1 MTVYWLNNVM
11 LESGYTYEEERISQ
25 TETELCSL
33 LIEDGRIKKIIKG
46 IIQEE
51 DIVTFDAK
59 HLLMLPAFK
68 EMHIHIDKTYYSGPW
83 KACMPAESIFTR
95 FNEEEKILPKQLATA
110 QNRAKNMLELLLQ
123 NGATNIRTHCNV
135 DPIIG
140 LGNLEATLAAL
151 ETYKNRV
158 SSRIVAFPQHGLL
171 RSDSVQLVK
180 DAMRMGAHLVGG
192 VDPATVDNDIE
203 KSLHTI
209 MDIAVEFNADVDIH
223 LHDAN
228 NLGTFTMKRL
238 ASLTEEAGWQGRV
251 TISHAIGLGGV
262 TDKEADK
269 EAEEV
274 AERLA
279 NVNIDI
285 TSTVPIGKQVI
296 PIPLLDKKGVKVSLG
311 NDSITDHW
319 SPFGTGDML
328 QKANRLAE
336 RFGWSDEGSLGKALR
351 FITGGKETLNNE
363 GKRVWPNVGD
373 EASFVLTNATCAA
386 EAVARQTEKRLVVYK
401 GNIVVGSLNEV
412 ELNNLV

>member
-1 MTVYWLNNVM
+1 MTLYWLTNVKI
-11 LESGYTYEEERISQ
+11 ETGYTYEEAKISQ
-25 TETELCSL
+25 TETEICSL
-33 LIEDGRIKKIIKG
+33 LIEDGRIKRIISG
-46 IIQEE
+46 IAQEE
-51 DIVTFDAK
+51 GTLTFDANR
-59 HLLMLPAFK
+59 LLVLPAFE

-83 KACMPAESIFTR
+83 KACMPAENIFTR
-95 FNEEEKILPKQLATA
+95 FNEEKTILPKQLVTA
-110 QNRAKNMLELLLQ
+110 QDRAENMLELLLR

-135 DPIIG
+135 DPVIG
-140 LGNLEATLAAL
+140 LRNLEATLAAL
-151 ETYKNRV
+151 GTYKDRL
-158 SSRIVAFPQHGLL
+158 SGRIVAFPQHGLL
-171 RSDSVQLVK
+171 RSNSMQLVK
-180 DAMRMGAHLVGG
+180 DAMRMGAQLVGG

-251 TISHAIGLGGV
+251 TISHALGLGGV
-262 TDKEADK
+262 TDK

-279 NVNIDI
+279 ALKIDI
-285 TSTVPIGKQVI
+285 TSTIPIGKQVI
-296 PIPLLDKKGVKVSLG
+296 PIPLLDRKGVKVALG

-336 RFGWSDEGSLGKALR
+336 RFGWNDERSLGKALR

-386 EAVARQTEKRLVVYK
+386 EAVARQTEKRVVMYK
-401 GNIVVGSLNEV
+401 GNVVIGDLDQVKSD
-412 ELNNLV
+412 NLV

>member
-1 MTVYWLNNVM
+1 MTLYWLTNVK
-11 LESGYTYEEERISQ
+11 LETGYTYEEAKISQ
-25 TETELCSL
+25 TETEICSL
-33 LIEDGRIKKIIKG
+33 LIEDGRIKRIISR
-46 IIQEE
+46 IAQEE
-51 DIVTFDAK
+51 GTLTFDANR
-59 HLLMLPAFK
+59 LLVLPAFE

-83 KACMPAESIFTR
+83 KACMPAENIFTR
-95 FNEEEKILPKQLATA
+95 FNEEKRILPKQLATA
-110 QNRAKNMLELLLQ
+110 QDRAENMLELLLR

-135 DPIIG
+135 DPVIG
-140 LGNLEATLAAL
+140 LRNLEATLAAL
-151 ETYKNRV
+151 GTYKDRL
-158 SSRIVAFPQHGLL
+158 SGRIVAFPQHGLL
-171 RSDSVQLVK
+171 RSNSMQLVK
-180 DAMRMGAHLVGG
+180 DAMRMGAQLVGG

-251 TISHAIGLGGV
+251 TISHALGLGGV
-262 TDKEADK
+262 TDK

-279 NVNIDI
+279 ALKIDI

-296 PIPLLDKKGVKVSLG
+296 PIPLLDRKGVKVSLG

-336 RFGWSDEGSLGKALR
+336 RFGWSDERSLGKALR

-386 EAVARQTEKRLVVYK
+386 EAVARQTEKRVVMYK
-401 GNIVVGSLNEV
+401 GNVVIGDLNQV
-412 ELNNLV
+412 KSDNLV

>member
-1 MTVYWLNNVM
+1 MTLYWLTNVK
-11 LESGYTYEEERISQ
+11 LETGYTYEEAKISQ
-25 TETELCSL
+25 TETEICSL
-33 LIEDGRIKKIIKG
+33 LIEDGRIKRIIAG
-46 IIQEE
+46 IAQEE
-51 DIVTFDAK
+51 GTLTFDANR
-59 HLLMLPAFK
+59 LLVLPAFE

-83 KACMPAESIFTR
+83 KACMPAENIFTR
-95 FNEEEKILPKQLATA
+95 FNEEKTILPKQLATA
-110 QNRAKNMLELLLQ
+110 QDRAENMLELLLR

-135 DPIIG
+135 DPVIG
-140 LGNLEATLAAL
+140 LRNLEATLAAL
-151 ETYKNRV
+151 GTYKERL
-158 SSRIVAFPQHGLL
+158 SGRIVAFPQHGLL
-171 RSDSVQLVK
+171 RSNSMQLVK
-180 DAMRMGAHLVGG
+180 DAMRMGAQLVGG

-251 TISHAIGLGGV
+251 TISHALGLGGV
-262 TDKEADK
+262 TDK

-279 NVNIDI
+279 ALKIDI

-296 PIPLLDKKGVKVSLG
+296 PIPLLDRKGVKVSLG

-336 RFGWSDEGSLGKALR
+336 RFGWSDERSLGKALR

-386 EAVARQTEKRLVVYK
+386 EAVARQTEKRVVMYK
-401 GNIVVGSLNEV
+401 GNVVIGDLDQVKSD
-412 ELNNLV
+412 NLV

>member
-1 MTVYWLNNVM
+1 MTLYWLTNVK
-11 LESGYTYEEERISQ
+11 LETGYTYEEAKISQ
-25 TETELCSL
+25 TETEICSL
-33 LIEDGRIKKIIKG
+33 LIEDGRIKRIISG
-46 IIQEE
+46 IAQEE
-51 DIVTFDAK
+51 GTLTFDANR
-59 HLLMLPAFK
+59 LLVLPAFE
-68 EMHIHIDKTYYSGPW
+68 EMHIHIDKTYYGGPW
-83 KACMPAESIFTR
+83 KACMPAENIFTR
-95 FNEEEKILPKQLATA
+95 FNEEKTILPKQLATA
-110 QNRAKNMLELLLQ
+110 QDRAENMLELLLR

-135 DPIIG
+135 DPVIG
-140 LGNLEATLAAL
+140 LRNLEATLAAL
-151 ETYKNRV
+151 GTYKDRL
-158 SSRIVAFPQHGLL
+158 SGRIVAFPQHGLL
-171 RSDSVQLVK
+171 RSNSMQLVK
-180 DAMRMGAHLVGG
+180 DAMRMGAQLVGG

-251 TISHAIGLGGV
+251 TISHALGLGGV
-262 TDKEADK
+262 TDK

-279 NVNIDI
+279 ALKIDI

-296 PIPLLDKKGVKVSLG
+296 PIPLLDRKGVKVSLG

-336 RFGWSDEGSLGKALR
+336 RFGWNDERSLGKALR

-386 EAVARQTEKRLVVYK
+386 EAVARQTEKRVVMYK
-401 GNIVVGSLNEV
+401 GNVVIGDLDQVKSD
-412 ELNNLV
+412 NLV

>member
-1 MTVYWLNNVM
+1 MVMTLYWLTNVK
-11 LESGYTYEEERISQ
+11 LETGYTYEEAKISQ
-25 TETELCSL
+25 TETEICSL
-33 LIEDGRIKKIIKG
+33 LIEDGRIKRIIAG
-46 IIQEE
+46 IAQEE
-51 DIVTFDAK
+51 GTLTFDANR
-59 HLLMLPAFK
+59 LLVLPAFE

-83 KACMPAESIFTR
+83 KACMPAENIFTR
-95 FNEEEKILPKQLATA
+95 FNEEKTILPKQLATA
-110 QNRAKNMLELLLQ
+110 QDRAENMLELLLR

-135 DPIIG
+135 DPVIG
-140 LGNLEATLAAL
+140 LRNLEATLAAL
-151 ETYKNRV
+151 GTYKDRL
-158 SSRIVAFPQHGLL
+158 SGRIVAFPQHGLL
-171 RSDSVQLVK
+171 RSNSMQLVK
-180 DAMRMGAHLVGG
+180 DAMRMGAQLVGG

-251 TISHAIGLGGV
+251 TISHALGLGSV
-262 TDKEADK
+262 TDK

-279 NVNIDI
+279 ALKIDI

-296 PIPLLDKKGVKVSLG
+296 PIPLLDRKGVKVSLG

-336 RFGWSDEGSLGKALR
+336 RFGWSDERSLGKALR

-386 EAVARQTEKRLVVYK
+386 EAVARQTEKRVVMYK
-401 GNIVVGSLNEV
+401 GNVVIGDLNQV
-412 ELNNLV
+412 KSDNLV

>member
-1 MTVYWLNNVM
+1 MTLYWLTNVK
-11 LESGYTYEEERISQ
+11 LETGYTYEEAKISQ
-25 TETELCSL
+25 TETEICSL
-33 LIEDGRIKKIIKG
+33 LIEDGRIKRIISG
-46 IIQEE
+46 IAQEE
-51 DIVTFDAK
+51 GTLTFDANR
-59 HLLMLPAFK
+59 LLVLPAFE

-83 KACMPAESIFTR
+83 KACMPAENIFTR
-95 FNEEEKILPKQLATA
+95 FNEEKTILPKQLATA
-110 QNRAKNMLELLLQ
+110 QDRAENMLELLLR

-135 DPIIG
+135 DPVIG
-140 LGNLEATLAAL
+140 LRNLEATLAAL
-151 ETYKNRV
+151 GTYKDRL
-158 SSRIVAFPQHGLL
+158 SGRIVAFPQHGLL
-171 RSDSVQLVK
+171 RSNSMQLVK
-180 DAMRMGAHLVGG
+180 DAMRMGAQLVGG

-251 TISHAIGLGGV
+251 TISHALGLGGV
-262 TDKEADK
+262 TDK

-279 NVNIDI
+279 AFKIDI

-296 PIPLLDKKGVKVSLG
+296 PIPLLDRKGVKVSLG

-328 QKANRLAE
+328 QKVNRLTE
-336 RFGWSDEGSLGKALR
+336 RFGWSDERSLGKALR

-386 EAVARQTEKRLVVYK
+386 EAVARQTEKRVVMYK
-401 GNIVVGSLNEV
+401 GNVVIGDLNQV
-412 ELNNLV
+412 KSDNLV

>member
-1 MTVYWLNNVM
+1 MVMTLYWLTNVK
-11 LESGYTYEEERISQ
+11 LETGYTYEEAKISQ
-25 TETELCSL
+25 TETEICSL
-33 LIEDGRIKKIIKG
+33 LIEDGRIKRIISG
-46 IIQEE
+46 IAQEE
-51 DIVTFDAK
+51 GTLTFDANR
-59 HLLMLPAFK
+59 LLVLPAFE

-83 KACMPAESIFTR
+83 KACMPAENIFTR
-95 FNEEEKILPKQLATA
+95 FNEEKTILPKQLATA
-110 QNRAKNMLELLLQ
+110 QDRAENMLELLIR

-135 DPIIG
+135 DPVIG
-140 LGNLEATLAAL
+140 LRNLEATLAAL
-151 ETYKNRV
+151 GTYKDRL
-158 SSRIVAFPQHGLL
+158 SGRIVAFPQHGLL
-171 RSDSVQLVK
+171 RSNSMQLVK
-180 DAMRMGAHLVGG
+180 DAMRMGAQLVGG

-251 TISHAIGLGGV
+251 TISHALGLGGV
-262 TDKEADK
+262 TDK

-279 NVNIDI
+279 ALKIDI

-336 RFGWSDEGSLGKALR
+336 RFGWSDERSLGKALR

-386 EAVARQTEKRLVVYK
+386 EAVARQTEKRVVMYK
-401 GNIVVGSLNEV
+401 GNVVIGDLDQVKSD
-412 ELNNLV
+412 NLV

>member
-1 MTVYWLNNVM
+1 MTLYWLTNVKF
-11 LESGYTYEEERISQ
+11 ETGYTYEEAKISQ
-25 TETELCSL
+25 TETEICSL
-33 LIEDGRIKKIIKG
+33 LIEDGRIKRIIAG
-46 IIQEE
+46 IAQEE
-51 DIVTFDAK
+51 GTLTFDANR
-59 HLLMLPAFK
+59 LLVLPAFE

-83 KACMPAESIFTR
+83 KACMPAENIFTR
-95 FNEEEKILPKQLATA
+95 FNEEKTILPKQLATA
-110 QNRAKNMLELLLQ
+110 QDRAENMLELLLR

-135 DPIIG
+135 DPVIG
-140 LGNLEATLAAL
+140 LRNLEATLAAL
-151 ETYKNRV
+151 GTYKDRL
-158 SSRIVAFPQHGLL
+158 SGRIVAFPQHGLL
-171 RSDSVQLVK
+171 RSNSMQLVK
-180 DAMRMGAHLVGG
+180 DAMRMGAQLVGG

-251 TISHAIGLGGV
+251 TISHALGLGGV
-262 TDKEADK
+262 TDK

-279 NVNIDI
+279 ALKIDI

-296 PIPLLDKKGVKVSLG
+296 PIPLLDRKGVKVSLG

-336 RFGWSDEGSLGKALR
+336 RFGWSDERSLGKALR

-386 EAVARQTEKRLVVYK
+386 EAVARQTEKRVVMYK
-401 GNIVVGSLNEV
+401 GNVVIGDLDQVKSD
-412 ELNNLV
+412 NLV

>member
-1 MTVYWLNNVM
+1 MTLYWLTNVK
-11 LESGYTYEEERISQ
+11 LETGYTYEEAKISQ
-25 TETELCSL
+25 TETEICSL
-33 LIEDGRIKKIIKG
+33 LIEDGRIKRIIAG
-46 IIQEE
+46 TAQEE
-51 DIVTFDAK
+51 GTLTFDANR
-59 HLLMLPAFK
+59 LLVLPAFE

-83 KACMPAESIFTR
+83 KACMPAENIFTR
-95 FNEEEKILPKQLATA
+95 FNEEKTILPKQLATA
-110 QNRAKNMLELLLQ
+110 QDRAENMLALLLR

-140 LGNLEATLAAL
+140 LRNLEATLAAL
-151 ETYKNRV
+151 GTYKDRL
-158 SSRIVAFPQHGLL
+158 SGRIVAFPQHGLL
-171 RSDSVQLVK
+171 RSNSMQLVK
-180 DAMRMGAHLVGG
+180 DAMRMGAQLVGG

-251 TISHAIGLGGV
+251 TISHALGLGGV
-262 TDKEADK
+262 TDK

-279 NVNIDI
+279 ALKIDI

-296 PIPLLDKKGVKVSLG
+296 PIPLLDRKGVKVSLG

-336 RFGWSDEGSLGKALR
+336 RFGWSDERSLGKALR

-386 EAVARQTEKRLVVYK
+386 EAVARQTEKRVVMYK
-401 GNIVVGSLNEV
+401 GNVVIGNLDQV
-412 ELNNLV
+412 KLDNLV

>member
-1 MTVYWLNNVM
+1 MVMTVYWLTNVK
-11 LESGYTYEEERISQ
+11 LETGYTYEEAKISQ
-25 TETELCSL
+25 TETEIYSL
-33 LIEDGRIKKIIKG
+33 LIEDGIIKKIISG
-46 IIQEE
+46 IVQEE
-51 DIVTFDAK
+51 GTLIFDANR
-59 HLLMLPAFK
+59 LLVLPAFE

-83 KACMPAESIFTR
+83 KACMPAENIFTR
-95 FNEEEKILPKQLATA
+95 FNEEETILPKQLATA
-110 QNRAKNMLELLLQ
+110 QHRAENMLELLLR

-140 LGNLEATLAAL
+140 LRNLEATLAAL
-151 ETYKNRV
+151 ETYKDRL
-158 SSRIVAFPQHGLL
+158 SGRIVAFPQHGLL
-171 RSDSVQLVK
+171 RSNSVQLVK
-180 DAMRMGAHLVGG
+180 DAMRMGAQLVGG

-238 ASLTEEAGWQGRV
+238 ASITEEAGWQGRV
-251 TISHAIGLGGV
+251 TVSHALGLGGV
-262 TDKEADK
+262 TDK

-279 NVNIDI
+279 ALKIDI

-296 PIPLLDKKGVKVSLG
+296 PIPLLDRKGVKVSLG

-336 RFGWSDEGSLGKALR
+336 RFGWSDERSLGKALR

-363 GKRVWPNVGD
+363 GERVWPNVGD
-373 EASFVLTNATCAA
+373 EASFVLTNATCVA
-386 EAVARQTEKRLVVYK
+386 EAVARQTEKCVVMYK
-401 GNIVVGSLNEV
+401 GNVVMGNLDQV
-412 ELNNLV
+412 KLDNLV

>member
-1 MTVYWLNNVM
+1 MTLYWLTNVK
-11 LESGYTYEEERISQ
+11 LETGYTYEGAKISQ
-25 TETELCSL
+25 TETEICSL
-33 LIEDGRIKKIIKG
+33 LIEDGRIKRIIAG
-46 IIQEE
+46 IAQEE
-51 DIVTFDAK
+51 GTLTFDANR
-59 HLLMLPAFK
+59 LLVLPAFE

-83 KACMPAESIFTR
+83 KACMPAENIFTR
-95 FNEEEKILPKQLATA
+95 FNEEKTILPKQLATA
-110 QNRAKNMLELLLQ
+110 QDRAENMLELLLR

-135 DPIIG
+135 DPVIG
-140 LGNLEATLAAL
+140 LRNLEATLAAL
-151 ETYKNRV
+151 GTYKDRL
-158 SSRIVAFPQHGLL
+158 SGRIVAFPQHGLL
-171 RSDSVQLVK
+171 RSNSMQLVK
-180 DAMRMGAHLVGG
+180 DAMRMGAQLVGG

-251 TISHAIGLGGV
+251 TISHALGLGGV
-262 TDKEADK
+262 TDK

-279 NVNIDI
+279 ALKIDI

-296 PIPLLDKKGVKVSLG
+296 PIPLLDRKGVKVSLG

-336 RFGWSDEGSLGKALR
+336 RFGWSDERSLGKALR

-386 EAVARQTEKRLVVYK
+386 EAVARQTEKRVVMYK
-401 GNIVVGSLNEV
+401 GNVVIGDLDQVKSD
-412 ELNNLV
+412 NLV

>member
-1 MTVYWLNNVM
+1 MTLYWLTNVK
-11 LESGYTYEEERISQ
+11 LETGYTYEEAKISQ
-25 TETELCSL
+25 TETEICSL
-33 LIEDGRIKKIIKG
+33 LIEDGRIKRIISG
-46 IIQEE
+46 IVQEE
-51 DIVTFDAK
+51 GTLTFDANR
-59 HLLMLPAFK
+59 LLVLPAFE

-83 KACMPAESIFTR
+83 KACMPAENIFTR
-95 FNEEEKILPKQLATA
+95 FNEEKTILPKQLATA
-110 QNRAKNMLELLLQ
+110 QDRAENMLELLLR

-135 DPIIG
+135 DPVIG
-140 LGNLEATLAAL
+140 LRNLEATLAAL
-151 ETYKNRV
+151 GTYKDRL
-158 SSRIVAFPQHGLL
+158 SGRIVAFPQHGLL
-171 RSDSVQLVK
+171 RSNSMQLVK
-180 DAMRMGAHLVGG
+180 DAMRMGAQLVGG

-251 TISHAIGLGGV
+251 TISHALGLGGV
-262 TDKEADK
+262 TDK

-279 NVNIDI
+279 ALKIDI

-296 PIPLLDKKGVKVSLG
+296 PIPLLDRKGVKVSLG

-336 RFGWSDEGSLGKALR
+336 RFGWSDERSLGKALR

-386 EAVARQTEKRLVVYK
+386 EAVARQTEKRVVMYK
-401 GNIVVGSLNEV
+401 GNVVIGDLNQV
-412 ELNNLV
+412 KSDNLV

>member
-1 MTVYWLNNVM
+1 MVMTLYWLTNVK
-11 LESGYTYEEERISQ
+11 LETGYTYEEAKISQ
-25 TETELCSL
+25 TETEIYSL
-33 LIEDGRIKKIIKG
+33 LIEDGIIKKIISG
-46 IIQEE
+46 IVQEE
-51 DIVTFDAK
+51 GTLIFDANR
-59 HLLMLPAFK
+59 LLVLPAFE
-68 EMHIHIDKTYYSGPW
+68 EMHIHIDKTYYGGPW
-83 KACMPAESIFTR
+83 KACMPAENIFTR
-95 FNEEEKILPKQLATA
+95 FNEEETILPKQLATA
-110 QNRAKNMLELLLQ
+110 QHRAENMLELLLR

-140 LGNLEATLAAL
+140 LRNLEATLSAL
-151 ETYKNRV
+151 ETYKDRL
-158 SSRIVAFPQHGLL
+158 SGRIVAFPQHGLL
-171 RSDSVQLVK
+171 RSNSVQLVK
-180 DAMRMGAHLVGG
+180 DAMRMGAQLVGG

-251 TISHAIGLGGV
+251 TISHALGLGGV
-262 TDKEADK
+262 TDK

-279 NVNIDI
+279 ALKIDI

-296 PIPLLDKKGVKVSLG
+296 PIPLLDRKGVKVSLG

-336 RFGWSDEGSLGKALR
+336 RFGWSDERSLGKALR

-363 GKRVWPNVGD
+363 GERVWPNVGD
-373 EASFVLTNATCAA
+373 EASFVLTNATCVA
-386 EAVARQTEKRLVVYK
+386 EAVARQTEKCVVMYK
-401 GNIVVGSLNEV
+401 GNVVMGNLDQV
-412 ELNNLV
+412 KLDNLV

>member
-1 MTVYWLNNVM
+1 MVMTLYWLTNVK
-11 LESGYTYEEERISQ
+11 LETGYTYEEAKISQ
-25 TETELCSL
+25 TETEICSL
-33 LIEDGRIKKIIKG
+33 LIEDGRIKRIISG
-46 IIQEE
+46 IAQEE
-51 DIVTFDAK
+51 GTLTFDANR
-59 HLLMLPAFK
+59 LLVLPAFE

-83 KACMPAESIFTR
+83 KACMPAENIFTR
-95 FNEEEKILPKQLATA
+95 FNEEKTILPKQLATA
-110 QNRAKNMLELLLQ
+110 QDRAENMLELLLR

-135 DPIIG
+135 DPVIG
-140 LGNLEATLAAL
+140 LRNLEATLAAL
-151 ETYKNRV
+151 GTYKDRL
-158 SSRIVAFPQHGLL
+158 SGRIVAFPQHGLL
-171 RSDSVQLVK
+171 RSNSMQLVK
-180 DAMRMGAHLVGG
+180 DAMRMGAQLVGG

-251 TISHAIGLGGV
+251 TISHALGLGGV
-262 TDKEADK
+262 TDK

-279 NVNIDI
+279 ALKIDI

-296 PIPLLDKKGVKVSLG
+296 PIPLLDRKGVKVSLG

-336 RFGWSDEGSLGKALR
+336 RFGWNDERSLGKALR

-386 EAVARQTEKRLVVYK
+386 EAVARQTEKRVVMYK
-401 GNIVVGSLNEV
+401 GNVVIGDLDQVKSD
-412 ELNNLV
+412 NLV

>member
-1 MTVYWLNNVM
+1 MTLYWLTNVK
-11 LESGYTYEEERISQ
+11 LEAGYTYEEAKISQ
-25 TETELCSL
+25 TETEICSL
-33 LIEDGRIKKIIKG
+33 LIEDGRIKRIISG
-46 IIQEE
+46 IVHEE
-51 DIVTFDAK
+51 GTLTFDANR
-59 HLLMLPAFK
+59 LLVLPAFE

-83 KACMPAESIFTR
+83 KACMPAENIFTR
-95 FNEEEKILPKQLATA
+95 FNEEKTILPKQLATA
-110 QNRAKNMLELLLQ
+110 QHRAENMLELLLR
-123 NGATNIRTHCNV
+123 NGSTNIRTHCNV

-140 LGNLEATLAAL
+140 LGNLEATLSAL
-151 ETYKNRV
+151 ETYKDRL
-158 SSRIVAFPQHGLL
+158 SGRIVAFPQHGLL
-171 RSDSVQLVK
+171 RSNSVQLVK

-209 MDIAVEFNADVDIH
+209 MDIAVEFNANVDIH

-251 TISHAIGLGGV
+251 TISHALGLGGV
-262 TDKEADK
+262 TDK

-279 NVNIDI
+279 ALKIDI

-296 PIPLLDKKGVKVSLG
+296 PIPLLDRKGVKVSLG

-336 RFGWSDEGSLGKALR
+336 RFGWSDERSLGKALR

-386 EAVARQTEKRLVVYK
+386 EAVARQTEKRVVVYK
-401 GNIVVGSLNEV
+401 GNVVIGDLDQVKSD
-412 ELNNLV
+412 NLV

>member
-1 MTVYWLNNVM
+1 MTLYWLTNVK
-11 LESGYTYEEERISQ
+11 LETGYTYEEAKISQ
-25 TETELCSL
+25 TETEVCSL
-33 LIEDGRIKKIIKG
+33 LIEDGIIKKIRSG

-51 DIVTFDAK
+51 GMLIFDANR
-59 HLLMLPAFK
+59 LLVLPAFE

-83 KACMPAESIFTR
+83 KACMPAENIFTR
-95 FNEEEKILPKQLATA
+95 FSEEETILPKQLATA
-110 QNRAKNMLELLLQ
+110 QRRAENMLELLLR

-140 LGNLEATLAAL
+140 LSNLEATLAAL
-151 ETYKNRV
+151 ETYKDRL
-158 SSRIVAFPQHGLL
+158 SGRIVAFPQHGLL
-171 RSDSVQLVK
+171 RSNSVQLVK
-180 DAMRMGAHLVGG
+180 DAMRMGAQLVGG

-251 TISHAIGLGGV
+251 TISHALGLGGV
-262 TDKEADK
+262 TDK

-274 AERLA
+274 AERLSA
-279 NVNIDI
+279 LKIDI

-336 RFGWSDEGSLGKALR
+336 RFGWSDERSLGKALR

-373 EASFVLTNATCAA
+373 EASFVLTDATCAA
-386 EAVARQTEKRLVVYK
+386 EAVARQTEKRVVMYK
-401 GNIVVGSLNEV
+401 GNIVIGNLEQVKSD
-412 ELNNLV
+412 NLV

>member
-1 MTVYWLNNVM
+1 MTLYWLTNVK
-11 LESGYTYEEERISQ
+11 LETGYTYEEAKISQ
-25 TETELCSL
+25 TETEICSL
-33 LIEDGRIKKIIKG
+33 LIEDGRIKRIISG
-46 IIQEE
+46 IAQEE
-51 DIVTFDAK
+51 GTLTFDANR
-59 HLLMLPAFK
+59 LLVLPAFE

-83 KACMPAESIFTR
+83 KACMPAENIFTR
-95 FNEEEKILPKQLATA
+95 FNEEKTILPKQLATA
-110 QNRAKNMLELLLQ
+110 QDRAENMLELLLR

-135 DPIIG
+135 DPVIG
-140 LGNLEATLAAL
+140 LRNLEATLAAL
-151 ETYKNRV
+151 GTYKDRL
-158 SSRIVAFPQHGLL
+158 SGRIVAFPQHGLL
-171 RSDSVQLVK
+171 RSNSMQLVK
-180 DAMRMGAHLVGG
+180 DAMRMGAQLVGG

-251 TISHAIGLGGV
+251 TISHALGLGGV
-262 TDKEADK
+262 TDK

-279 NVNIDI
+279 ALKIDI

-296 PIPLLDKKGVKVSLG
+296 PIPLLDRKGVKVSLG

-336 RFGWSDEGSLGKALR
+336 RFGWSDERSLGKALR

-386 EAVARQTEKRLVVYK
+386 EAVARQTEKRVVMYK
-401 GNIVVGSLNEV
+401 GNVVIGDLNQV
-412 ELNNLV
+412 KSDNLV

>member
-1 MTVYWLNNVM
+1 MTLYWLTNVK
-11 LESGYTYEEERISQ
+11 LETGYTYEEAEISQ
-25 TETELCSL
+25 TETEICSL
-33 LIEDGRIKKIIKG
+33 LIEDGRIKRIISG
-46 IIQEE
+46 IAQEE
-51 DIVTFDAK
+51 GTLTFDANR
-59 HLLMLPAFK
+59 LLVLPAFE

-83 KACMPAESIFTR
+83 KACMPAENIFTR
-95 FNEEEKILPKQLATA
+95 FNEEKTILPKQLATA
-110 QNRAKNMLELLLQ
+110 QDRAENMLELLLR

-135 DPIIG
+135 DPVIG
-140 LGNLEATLAAL
+140 LRNLEATLAAL
-151 ETYKNRV
+151 ETYKDRL
-158 SSRIVAFPQHGLL
+158 SGRIVAFPQHGLL
-171 RSDSVQLVK
+171 RSNSMQLVK
-180 DAMRMGAHLVGG
+180 DAMRMGAQLVGG

-251 TISHAIGLGGV
+251 TISHALGLGGV
-262 TDKEADK
+262 TDK

-279 NVNIDI
+279 ALKIDI

-336 RFGWSDEGSLGKALR
+336 RFGWSDEKSLGKALR
-351 FITGGKETLNNE
+351 FITGGKATLNDE
-363 GKRVWPNVGD
+363 GKRLWPNVGD

-386 EAVARQTEKRLVVYK
+386 EAVARQTEKSVVMYK
-401 GNIVVGSLNEV
+401 GNVVIGDLDQVKSD
-412 ELNNLV
+412 NLV

>member
-1 MTVYWLNNVM
+1 MTLYWLTNVK
-11 LESGYTYEEERISQ
+11 LETGYTYEEAKISQ
-25 TETELCSL
+25 TETEICSL
-33 LIEDGRIKKIIKG
+33 LIEDGRIKRIISG
-46 IIQEE
+46 IAQEE
-51 DIVTFDAK
+51 GTLTFDANS
-59 HLLMLPAFK
+59 LLVLPAFE

-83 KACMPAESIFTR
+83 KACMPAENIFTR
-95 FNEEEKILPKQLATA
+95 FNEEKTILPKQLATA
-110 QNRAKNMLELLLQ
+110 QHRAENMLGLLLR

-135 DPIIG
+135 DPVIG
-140 LGNLEATLAAL
+140 LRNLEATLAAL
-151 ETYKNRV
+151 ETYKDRL
-158 SSRIVAFPQHGLL
+158 SGRIVAFPQHGLL
-171 RSDSVQLVK
+171 RSNSMQLVK
-180 DAMRMGAHLVGG
+180 DAMRMGAQLVGG

-251 TISHAIGLGGV
+251 TISHALGLGGV
-262 TDKEADK
+262 TDK

-279 NVNIDI
+279 ALKIDI

-336 RFGWSDEGSLGKALR
+336 RFGWSDERSLGKALR

-386 EAVARQTEKRLVVYK
+386 EAVARQTEKSVVMYK
-401 GNIVVGSLNEV
+401 GNVVAGNLDQV
-412 ELNNLV
+412 KLDNLV

>member
-1 MTVYWLNNVM
+1 
-11 LESGYTYEEERISQ
+11 
-25 TETELCSL
+25 
-33 LIEDGRIKKIIKG
+33 
-46 IIQEE
+46 
-51 DIVTFDAK
+51 
-59 HLLMLPAFK
+59 
-68 EMHIHIDKTYYSGPW
+68 
-83 KACMPAESIFTR
+83 
-95 FNEEEKILPKQLATA
+95 
-110 QNRAKNMLELLLQ
+110 MLELLLQ

-251 TISHAIGLGGV
+251 TISHALGLGGV
-262 TDKEADK
+262 TDK

-328 QKANRLAE
+328 QKVNRLAE
-336 RFGWSDEGSLGKALR
+336 RFGWSDERSLGKALR

-363 GKRVWPNVGD
+363 GKRVWPNIGD
-373 EASFVLTNATCAA
+373 EANFVLTNATCAA

>member
-1 MTVYWLNNVM
+1 MTLYWLTNVK
-11 LESGYTYEEERISQ
+11 LETGYTYEEAKISQ
-25 TETELCSL
+25 TETEICSL
-33 LIEDGRIKKIIKG
+33 LIEDGRIKRIISG
-46 IIQEE
+46 IAQEE
-51 DIVTFDAK
+51 GTLTFDANR
-59 HLLMLPAFK
+59 LLVLPAFE

-83 KACMPAESIFTR
+83 KACMPAENIFTR
-95 FNEEEKILPKQLATA
+95 FNEEKTILPKQLATA
-110 QNRAKNMLELLLQ
+110 QDRAENMLELLLR

-135 DPIIG
+135 DPVIG
-140 LGNLEATLAAL
+140 LRNLEATLAAL
-151 ETYKNRV
+151 ETYKDRL
-158 SSRIVAFPQHGLL
+158 SGRIVAFPQHGLL
-171 RSDSVQLVK
+171 RSNSMQLVK
-180 DAMRMGAHLVGG
+180 DAMRMGAQLVGG

-251 TISHAIGLGGV
+251 TISHALGLGGV
-262 TDKEADK
+262 TDK

-279 NVNIDI
+279 ALKIDI

-336 RFGWSDEGSLGKALR
+336 RFGWSDERSLGKALR

-386 EAVARQTEKRLVVYK
+386 EAVARQTEKSVVMYK
-401 GNIVVGSLNEV
+401 GNVVAGDLDQV
-412 ELNNLV
+412 KFDNLV

>member
-1 MTVYWLNNVM
+1 MVMTLYWLTNVK
-11 LESGYTYEEERISQ
+11 LETGYTYEEAKISQ
-25 TETELCSL
+25 TETEICSL
-33 LIEDGRIKKIIKG
+33 LIEDGRIKRIISG
-46 IIQEE
+46 IAQEE
-51 DIVTFDAK
+51 GTLTFDANR
-59 HLLMLPAFK
+59 LLVLPAFE

-83 KACMPAESIFTR
+83 KACMPAENIFTR
-95 FNEEEKILPKQLATA
+95 FNEEKTILPKQLATA
-110 QNRAKNMLELLLQ
+110 QDRAENMLELLLR

-135 DPIIG
+135 DPVIG
-140 LGNLEATLAAL
+140 LRNLEATLAAL
-151 ETYKNRV
+151 GTYKDRL
-158 SSRIVAFPQHGLL
+158 SGRIVAFPQHGLL
-171 RSDSVQLVK
+171 RSNSMQLVK
-180 DAMRMGAHLVGG
+180 DAMRMGAQLVGG

-251 TISHAIGLGGV
+251 TISHALGLGGV
-262 TDKEADK
+262 TDK

-279 NVNIDI
+279 ALKIDI

-296 PIPLLDKKGVKVSLG
+296 PIPLLDRKGVKVSLG

-336 RFGWSDEGSLGKALR
+336 RFGWSDERSLGKALR

-373 EASFVLTNATCAA
+373 EASFVLTNATCSA
-386 EAVARQTEKRLVVYK
+386 EAVARQTEKRVVMYK
-401 GNIVVGSLNEV
+401 GNVVIGDLDQVKSD
-412 ELNNLV
+412 NLV

>member
-1 MTVYWLNNVM
+1 MVMTLYWLTNVK
-11 LESGYTYEEERISQ
+11 LETGYTYEEAKISQ
-25 TETELCSL
+25 TETEICSL
-33 LIEDGRIKKIIKG
+33 LIKDGRIKRIISG
-46 IIQEE
+46 IAQEE
-51 DIVTFDAK
+51 GTLTFDANR
-59 HLLMLPAFK
+59 LLVLPAFE

-83 KACMPAESIFTR
+83 KACMPAENIFTR
-95 FNEEEKILPKQLATA
+95 FNEEKTILPKQLATA
-110 QNRAKNMLELLLQ
+110 QDRAENMLELLLR

-135 DPIIG
+135 DPVIG
-140 LGNLEATLAAL
+140 LRNLEATLAAL
-151 ETYKNRV
+151 GTYKDRL
-158 SSRIVAFPQHGLL
+158 SGRIVAFPQHGLL
-171 RSDSVQLVK
+171 RSNSMQLVK
-180 DAMRMGAHLVGG
+180 DAMRMGAQLVGG

-251 TISHAIGLGGV
+251 TISHALGLGGV
-262 TDKEADK
+262 TDK

-279 NVNIDI
+279 ALKIDI

-336 RFGWSDEGSLGKALR
+336 RFGWSDERSLGKALR

-386 EAVARQTEKRLVVYK
+386 EAVARQTEKRVVMYK
-401 GNIVVGSLNEV
+401 GKVVIGDLDQVKSD
-412 ELNNLV
+412 NLV

>member
-1 MTVYWLNNVM
+1 MTVYWLTNVM
-11 LESGYTYEEERISQ
+11 LESRYTYEEERISR

-33 LIEDGRIKKIIKG
+33 LIEDGRIKKIIEG
-46 IIQEE
+46 VVQEE
-51 DIVTFDAK
+51 DIVMLDAK
-59 HLLMLPAFK
+59 HLLMLPAFE

-83 KACMPAESIFTR
+83 KACKPAESIFTR
-95 FNEEEKILPKQLATA
+95 FNEEEKILLKQLATA
-110 QNRAKNMLELLLQ
+110 QDRAENMLELLLR

-171 RSDSVQLVK
+171 RSNSVQLVK

-223 LHDAN
+223 LHDEN

-251 TISHAIGLGGV
+251 TISHALGLGGV
-262 TDKEADK
+262 TDK

-279 NVNIDI
+279 AVNIDI

-336 RFGWSDEGSLGKALR
+336 RFGWSDERSLGKAIR

-373 EASFVLTNATCAA
+373 EASFVLTNATCTA
-386 EAVARQTEKRLVVYK
+386 EAVARQTEKSLVVYK
-401 GNIVVGSLNEV
+401 GNIVVGSLNEL
-412 ELNNLV
+412 EFNNLV

>member
-1 MTVYWLNNVM
+1 MTLYWLINVK
-11 LESGYTYEEERISQ
+11 LETGYTYEEAKISQ
-25 TETELCSL
+25 TETEICSL
-33 LIEDGRIKKIIKG
+33 LIEDGRIKRIISG
-46 IIQEE
+46 IAQEE
-51 DIVTFDAK
+51 GTLTFDANR
-59 HLLMLPAFK
+59 LLVLPAFE

-83 KACMPAESIFTR
+83 KACMPAENIFTR
-95 FNEEEKILPKQLATA
+95 FNEEKTILPKQLATA
-110 QNRAKNMLELLLQ
+110 QDRAENMLELLLR

-135 DPIIG
+135 DPVIG
-140 LGNLEATLAAL
+140 LRNLEATLAAL
-151 ETYKNRV
+151 GTYKDRL
-158 SSRIVAFPQHGLL
+158 SGRIVAFPQHGLL
-171 RSDSVQLVK
+171 RSNSMQLVK
-180 DAMRMGAHLVGG
+180 DAMRMGAQLVGG

-251 TISHAIGLGGV
+251 TISHALGLGGV
-262 TDKEADK
+262 TDK

-279 NVNIDI
+279 ALKIDI

-296 PIPLLDKKGVKVSLG
+296 PIPLLDRKGVKVALG

-336 RFGWSDEGSLGKALR
+336 RFGWNDERSLGKALR

-386 EAVARQTEKRLVVYK
+386 EAVARQTEKRVVMYK
-401 GNIVVGSLNEV
+401 GNVVIGDLDQVKSD
-412 ELNNLV
+412 NLV

>member
-1 MTVYWLNNVM
+1 MTLYWLTNVK
-11 LESGYTYEEERISQ
+11 LETGYTYEEAKISQ
-25 TETELCSL
+25 TETEICSL
-33 LIEDGRIKKIIKG
+33 LIEDGRIKRIISG
-46 IIQEE
+46 IAQEE
-51 DIVTFDAK
+51 GTLTFDANR
-59 HLLMLPAFK
+59 LLVLPAFE

-83 KACMPAESIFTR
+83 KACMPAENIFTR
-95 FNEEEKILPKQLATA
+95 FNEEKTILPKQLATA
-110 QNRAKNMLELLLQ
+110 QDRAENMLELLIR

-135 DPIIG
+135 DPVIG
-140 LGNLEATLAAL
+140 LRNLEATLAAL
-151 ETYKNRV
+151 GTYKDRL
-158 SSRIVAFPQHGLL
+158 SGRIVAFPQHGLL
-171 RSDSVQLVK
+171 RSNSMQLVK
-180 DAMRMGAHLVGG
+180 DAMRMGAQLVGG

-251 TISHAIGLGGV
+251 TISHALGLGGV
-262 TDKEADK
+262 TDK

-279 NVNIDI
+279 ALKIDI

-336 RFGWSDEGSLGKALR
+336 RFGWSDERSLGKALR

-386 EAVARQTEKRLVVYK
+386 EAVARQTEKRVVMYK
-401 GNIVVGSLNEV
+401 GNVVIGDLDQVKSD
-412 ELNNLV
+412 NLV

>member
-1 MTVYWLNNVM
+1 MTLYWLTNVK
-11 LESGYTYEEERISQ
+11 LETGYTYEEAKISQ
-25 TETELCSL
+25 TETEICSL
-33 LIEDGRIKKIIKG
+33 LIEDGRIKRIISG
-46 IIQEE
+46 IAQEE
-51 DIVTFDAK
+51 ETLTFDANR
-59 HLLMLPAFK
+59 LLVLPAFE

-83 KACMPAESIFTR
+83 KACMPAENIFTR
-95 FNEEEKILPKQLATA
+95 FNEEKTILPKQLATA
-110 QNRAKNMLELLLQ
+110 QDRAENMLELLLR

-135 DPIIG
+135 DPVIG
-140 LGNLEATLAAL
+140 LRNLEATLAAL
-151 ETYKNRV
+151 ETYKDRL
-158 SSRIVAFPQHGLL
+158 SGRIVAFPQHGLL
-171 RSDSVQLVK
+171 RSNSMQLVK
-180 DAMRMGAHLVGG
+180 DAMRMGAQLVGG

-209 MDIAVEFNADVDIH
+209 IDIAVEFNADVDIH

-251 TISHAIGLGGV
+251 TISHALGLGGV
-262 TDKEADK
+262 TDK

-279 NVNIDI
+279 ALKIDI

-336 RFGWSDEGSLGKALR
+336 RFGWSDERSLGKALR

-386 EAVARQTEKRLVVYK
+386 EAVARQTEKSVVMYK
-401 GNIVVGSLNEV
+401 GNVVIGDLDQVKSD
-412 ELNNLV
+412 NLV

>member
-1 MTVYWLNNVM
+1 MVMTLYWLTNVK
-11 LESGYTYEEERISQ
+11 LETGYTYEEAKISQ
-25 TETELCSL
+25 TETGICSL
-33 LIEDGRIKKIIKG
+33 LIEDGRIKRIISG
-46 IIQEE
+46 IAQEE
-51 DIVTFDAK
+51 GTLTFDANR
-59 HLLMLPAFK
+59 LLVLPAFE

-83 KACMPAESIFTR
+83 KACMPAENIFTR
-95 FNEEEKILPKQLATA
+95 FNEEKTILPKQLATA
-110 QNRAKNMLELLLQ
+110 QDRAENMLELLLR

-135 DPIIG
+135 DPVIG
-140 LGNLEATLAAL
+140 LRNLEATLAAL
-151 ETYKNRV
+151 GTYKDRL
-158 SSRIVAFPQHGLL
+158 SGRIVAFPQHGLL
-171 RSDSVQLVK
+171 RSNSMQLVK
-180 DAMRMGAHLVGG
+180 DAMRMGAQLVGG

-251 TISHAIGLGGV
+251 TISHALGLGGV
-262 TDKEADK
+262 TDK

-279 NVNIDI
+279 ALKIDI

-336 RFGWSDEGSLGKALR
+336 RFGWSDERSLGKALR

-386 EAVARQTEKRLVVYK
+386 EAVARQTEKRVVMYK
-401 GNIVVGSLNEV
+401 GNVVIGDLDQVKSD
-412 ELNNLV
+412 NLV

>member
-1 MTVYWLNNVM
+1 MTLYWLTNVK
-11 LESGYTYEEERISQ
+11 LETGYTYEEAKISQ
-25 TETELCSL
+25 TETEICSL
-33 LIEDGRIKKIIKG
+33 LIEDGRIKRIIAG
-46 IIQEE
+46 IAQEE
-51 DIVTFDAK
+51 GTLTFDANR
-59 HLLMLPAFK
+59 LLVLPAFE

-83 KACMPAESIFTR
+83 KACMPEENIFTR
-95 FNEEEKILPKQLATA
+95 FNEEKTILPKQLATA
-110 QNRAKNMLELLLQ
+110 QDRAENMLELLLR

-135 DPIIG
+135 DPVIG
-140 LGNLEATLAAL
+140 LRNLEATLAAL
-151 ETYKNRV
+151 GTYKDRL
-158 SSRIVAFPQHGLL
+158 SGRIVAFPQHGLL
-171 RSDSVQLVK
+171 RSNSMQLVK
-180 DAMRMGAHLVGG
+180 DAMRMGAQLVGG

-251 TISHAIGLGGV
+251 TISHALGLGGV
-262 TDKEADK
+262 TDK

-279 NVNIDI
+279 ALKIDI

-296 PIPLLDKKGVKVSLG
+296 PIPLLDRKGVKVSLG

-336 RFGWSDEGSLGKALR
+336 RFGWSDERSLGKALR

-386 EAVARQTEKRLVVYK
+386 EAVARQTEKRVVMYK
-401 GNIVVGSLNEV
+401 GNVVIGDLDQVKSD
-412 ELNNLV
+412 NLV

>member
-1 MTVYWLNNVM
+1 MTLYWLTNVK
-11 LESGYTYEEERISQ
+11 LETGYTYEEAKISQ
-25 TETELCSL
+25 TETEIYSL
-33 LIEDGRIKKIIKG
+33 LIEDGIIKKIISG
-46 IIQEE
+46 IVQEE
-51 DIVTFDAK
+51 GTLTFDANR
-59 HLLMLPAFK
+59 LLVLPAFE
-68 EMHIHIDKTYYSGPW
+68 EMHIHIDKTYYSGLW
-83 KACMPAESIFTR
+83 KACMPAENIFTR
-95 FNEEEKILPKQLATA
+95 FNEEETILPKQLATA
-110 QNRAKNMLELLLQ
+110 QHRAENMLELLLR

-140 LGNLEATLAAL
+140 LRNLEATLAAL
-151 ETYKNRV
+151 ETYKDRL
-158 SSRIVAFPQHGLL
+158 SGRIVAFPQHGLL
-171 RSDSVQLVK
+171 RSNSVQLVK
-180 DAMRMGAHLVGG
+180 DAMRMGAQLVGG

-251 TISHAIGLGGV
+251 TISHALGLGGV
-262 TDKEADK
+262 TDK

-279 NVNIDI
+279 ALKIDI

-296 PIPLLDKKGVKVSLG
+296 PIPLLDRKGVKVSLG

-336 RFGWSDEGSLGKALR
+336 RFGWSDERSLGKALR

-363 GKRVWPNVGD
+363 GERVWPNVGD
-373 EASFVLTNATCAA
+373 EASFVLTNATCVA
-386 EAVARQTEKRLVVYK
+386 EAVARQTEKCVVMYK
-401 GNIVVGSLNEV
+401 GNVVMGNLDQV
-412 ELNNLV
+412 KLDNLV

>member
-1 MTVYWLNNVM
+1 MVMTLYWLTNVK
-11 LESGYTYEEERISQ
+11 LETGYTYEEAKISQ
-25 TETELCSL
+25 TETEICSL
-33 LIEDGRIKKIIKG
+33 LIEDGRIKRIIAG
-46 IIQEE
+46 IAQEE
-51 DIVTFDAK
+51 GTLTFDANR
-59 HLLMLPAFK
+59 LLVLPAFE

-83 KACMPAESIFTR
+83 KACMPAENIFTR
-95 FNEEEKILPKQLATA
+95 FNEEKTILPKQLATA
-110 QNRAKNMLELLLQ
+110 QDRAENMLELLLR

-135 DPIIG
+135 DPVIG
-140 LGNLEATLAAL
+140 LRNLEATLAAL
-151 ETYKNRV
+151 GTYKDRL
-158 SSRIVAFPQHGLL
+158 SGRIVAFPQHGLL
-171 RSDSVQLVK
+171 RSNSMQLVK
-180 DAMRMGAHLVGG
+180 DAMRMGAQLVGG

-251 TISHAIGLGGV
+251 TISHALGLGGV
-262 TDKEADK
+262 TDK

-279 NVNIDI
+279 ALKIDI

-296 PIPLLDKKGVKVSLG
+296 PIPLLDRKGVKVSLG

-336 RFGWSDEGSLGKALR
+336 RFGWSDERSLGKVLR

-386 EAVARQTEKRLVVYK
+386 EAVARQTEKRVVMYK
-401 GNIVVGSLNEV
+401 GNVVIGDLNQV
-412 ELNNLV
+412 KSDNLV

>member
-1 MTVYWLNNVM
+1 MTLYWLTNVK
-11 LESGYTYEEERISQ
+11 LETGYTYEEAKISQ
-25 TETELCSL
+25 TETEICSL
-33 LIEDGRIKKIIKG
+33 LIEDGRIKRIISG
-46 IIQEE
+46 IAQEE
-51 DIVTFDAK
+51 GTLTFDANR
-59 HLLMLPAFK
+59 LLVLPAFE

-83 KACMPAESIFTR
+83 KACMPAENIFTR
-95 FNEEEKILPKQLATA
+95 FNEEKRILPKQLATA
-110 QNRAKNMLELLLQ
+110 QDRAENMLELLLR

-135 DPIIG
+135 DPVIG
-140 LGNLEATLAAL
+140 LRNLEATLAAL
-151 ETYKNRV
+151 GTYKDRL
-158 SSRIVAFPQHGLL
+158 SGRIVAFPQHGLL
-171 RSDSVQLVK
+171 RSNSMQLVK
-180 DAMRMGAHLVGG
+180 DAMRMGAQLVGG

-251 TISHAIGLGGV
+251 TISHALGLGGV
-262 TDKEADK
+262 TDK

-279 NVNIDI
+279 ALKIDI

-296 PIPLLDKKGVKVSLG
+296 PIPLLDRKGVKVSLG

-336 RFGWSDEGSLGKALR
+336 RFGWSDERSLGKALR

-386 EAVARQTEKRLVVYK
+386 EAVARQTEKRVVMYK
-401 GNIVVGSLNEV
+401 GNVVIGDLNQV
-412 ELNNLV
+412 KSDNLV

>member
-1 MTVYWLNNVM
+1 MVMTLYWLTNVK
-11 LESGYTYEEERISQ
+11 LETGYTYEEAKISQ
-25 TETELCSL
+25 TETEICSL
-33 LIEDGRIKKIIKG
+33 LIEDGRIKRIIAG
-46 IIQEE
+46 IAQEE
-51 DIVTFDAK
+51 GTLTFDANR
-59 HLLMLPAFK
+59 LLVLPAFE

-83 KACMPAESIFTR
+83 KACMPAENIFTR
-95 FNEEEKILPKQLATA
+95 FNEEKTILPKQLATA
-110 QNRAKNMLELLLQ
+110 QDRAENMLELLLR

-135 DPIIG
+135 DPVIG
-140 LGNLEATLAAL
+140 LRNLEATLAAL
-151 ETYKNRV
+151 GTYKDRL
-158 SSRIVAFPQHGLL
+158 SGRIVAFPQHGLL
-171 RSDSVQLVK
+171 RSNSMQLVK
-180 DAMRMGAHLVGG
+180 DAMRMGAQLVGG

-251 TISHAIGLGGV
+251 TISHALGLDGV
-262 TDKEADK
+262 TDK

-279 NVNIDI
+279 ALKIDI

-296 PIPLLDKKGVKVSLG
+296 PIPLLDRKGVKVSLG

-336 RFGWSDEGSLGKALR
+336 RFGWSDERSLGKALR

-386 EAVARQTEKRLVVYK
+386 EAVARQTEKRVVMYK
-401 GNIVVGSLNEV
+401 GNVVIGDLDQVKSD
-412 ELNNLV
+412 NLV

>member
-1 MTVYWLNNVM
+1 MTLYWLTNVK
-11 LESGYTYEEERISQ
+11 LETGYTYEEAKISQ
-25 TETELCSL
+25 TETEVCSL
-33 LIEDGRIKKIIKG
+33 LIEDGIIKKIRSG

-51 DIVTFDAK
+51 GMLIFDANR
-59 HLLMLPAFK
+59 LLVLPAFE

-83 KACMPAESIFTR
+83 KACMPAENIFTR
-95 FNEEEKILPKQLATA
+95 FSEEETILPKQLATA
-110 QNRAKNMLELLLQ
+110 QRRAENMLELLLR

-140 LGNLEATLAAL
+140 LSNLEATLAAL
-151 ETYKNRV
+151 ETYKDRL
-158 SSRIVAFPQHGLL
+158 SGRIVAFPQHGLL
-171 RSDSVQLVK
+171 RSNSVQLVK
-180 DAMRMGAHLVGG
+180 DAMRMGAQLVGG
-192 VDPATVDNDIE
+192 IDPATVDNDIE

-251 TISHAIGLGGV
+251 TISHALGLGGV
-262 TDKEADK
+262 TDK

-274 AERLA
+274 AERLSA
-279 NVNIDI
+279 LKIDI

-336 RFGWSDEGSLGKALR
+336 RFGWSDERSLGKALR

-373 EASFVLTNATCAA
+373 EASFVLTDATCAA
-386 EAVARQTEKRLVVYK
+386 EAVARQTEKRVVMYK
-401 GNIVVGSLNEV
+401 GNIVIGNLEQVKSD
-412 ELNNLV
+412 NLV

>member
-1 MTVYWLNNVM
+1 MVMTLYWLTNVK
-11 LESGYTYEEERISQ
+11 LETGYTYEGAKISQ
-25 TETELCSL
+25 TETEICSL
-33 LIEDGRIKKIIKG
+33 LIEDGRIKRIIAG
-46 IIQEE
+46 IAQEE
-51 DIVTFDAK
+51 GTLTFDANR
-59 HLLMLPAFK
+59 LLVLPAFE

-83 KACMPAESIFTR
+83 KACMPAENIFTR
-95 FNEEEKILPKQLATA
+95 FNEEKTILPKQLATA
-110 QNRAKNMLELLLQ
+110 QDRAENMLELLLR

-135 DPIIG
+135 DPVIG
-140 LGNLEATLAAL
+140 LRNLEATLAAL
-151 ETYKNRV
+151 GTYKDRL
-158 SSRIVAFPQHGLL
+158 SGRIVAFPQHGLL
-171 RSDSVQLVK
+171 RSNSMQLVK
-180 DAMRMGAHLVGG
+180 DAMRMGAQLVGG

-251 TISHAIGLGGV
+251 TISHALGLGGV
-262 TDKEADK
+262 TDK

-279 NVNIDI
+279 ALKIDI

-296 PIPLLDKKGVKVSLG
+296 PIPLLDRKGVKVSLG

-336 RFGWSDEGSLGKALR
+336 RFGWSDERSLGKALR

-386 EAVARQTEKRLVVYK
+386 EAVARQTEKRVVMYK
-401 GNIVVGSLNEV
+401 GNVVIGDLDQVKSD
-412 ELNNLV
+412 NLV

>member
-1 MTVYWLNNVM
+1 MTLYWLTNVK
-11 LESGYTYEEERISQ
+11 LETGYTYEEAKISQ
-25 TETELCSL
+25 TETEICSL
-33 LIEDGRIKKIIKG
+33 LIEDGRIKRIISG
-46 IIQEE
+46 IAQEE
-51 DIVTFDAK
+51 GMLTFDANR
-59 HLLMLPAFK
+59 LLVLPAFE

-83 KACMPAESIFTR
+83 KACMPAENIFTR
-95 FNEEEKILPKQLATA
+95 FNEEKTILPKQLATA
-110 QNRAKNMLELLLQ
+110 QDRAENMLELLLR

-135 DPIIG
+135 DPVIG
-140 LGNLEATLAAL
+140 LRNLEATLAAL
-151 ETYKNRV
+151 GTYKDRL
-158 SSRIVAFPQHGLL
+158 SGRIVAFPQHGLL
-171 RSDSVQLVK
+171 RSNSMQLVK
-180 DAMRMGAHLVGG
+180 DAMRMGAQLVGG

-251 TISHAIGLGGV
+251 TISHALGLGGV
-262 TDKEADK
+262 TDK

-279 NVNIDI
+279 ALKIDI

-296 PIPLLDKKGVKVSLG
+296 PIPLLDRKGVKVSLG

-328 QKANRLAE
+328 QKVNRLAE
-336 RFGWSDEGSLGKALR
+336 RFGWSDERSLGKALR

-386 EAVARQTEKRLVVYK
+386 EAVARQTEKRVVMYK
-401 GNIVVGSLNEV
+401 GNVVIGDLDQVKSD
-412 ELNNLV
+412 NLV

>member
-1 MTVYWLNNVM
+1 
-11 LESGYTYEEERISQ
+11 
-25 TETELCSL
+25 
-33 LIEDGRIKKIIKG
+33 
-46 IIQEE
+46 
-51 DIVTFDAK
+51 
-59 HLLMLPAFK
+59 
-68 EMHIHIDKTYYSGPW
+68 
-83 KACMPAESIFTR
+83 
-95 FNEEEKILPKQLATA
+95 
-110 QNRAKNMLELLLQ
+110 MLELLLR

-135 DPIIG
+135 DPVIG
-140 LGNLEATLAAL
+140 LRNLEATLAAL
-151 ETYKNRV
+151 GTYKDRL
-158 SSRIVAFPQHGLL
+158 SGRIVAFPQHGLL
-171 RSDSVQLVK
+171 RSNSMQLVK
-180 DAMRMGAHLVGG
+180 DAMRMGAQLVGG

-251 TISHAIGLGGV
+251 TISHALGLGGV
-262 TDKEADK
+262 TDK

-279 NVNIDI
+279 ALKIDI

-296 PIPLLDKKGVKVSLG
+296 PIPLLDRKGVKVALG

-336 RFGWSDEGSLGKALR
+336 RFGWNDERSLGKALR

-386 EAVARQTEKRLVVYK
+386 EAVARQTEKRVVMYK
-401 GNIVVGSLNEV
+401 GNVVIGDLDQVKSD
-412 ELNNLV
+412 NLV

>member
-1 MTVYWLNNVM
+1 MTLYWLTNVK
-11 LESGYTYEEERISQ
+11 LETGYTYEEAKISQ
-25 TETELCSL
+25 TETEICSL
-33 LIEDGRIKKIIKG
+33 LIEDGRIKRIIAG
-46 IIQEE
+46 IAQEE
-51 DIVTFDAK
+51 GTLTFDANR
-59 HLLMLPAFK
+59 LLVLPAFE

-83 KACMPAESIFTR
+83 KACMPAENIFTR
-95 FNEEEKILPKQLATA
+95 FNEEKTILPKQLATA
-110 QNRAKNMLELLLQ
+110 QDRAENMLELLLR

-135 DPIIG
+135 DPVIG
-140 LGNLEATLAAL
+140 LRNLEATLAAL
-151 ETYKNRV
+151 GTYKDRL
-158 SSRIVAFPQHGLL
+158 SGRIVAFPQHGLL
-171 RSDSVQLVK
+171 RSNSMQLVK
-180 DAMRMGAHLVGG
+180 DAMRMGAQLVGG

-251 TISHAIGLGGV
+251 TISHALGLGGV
-262 TDKEADK
+262 TDK

-279 NVNIDI
+279 ALKIDI

-296 PIPLLDKKGVKVSLG
+296 PIPLLDRKGVKVSLG

-336 RFGWSDEGSLGKALR
+336 RFGWSDERSLGKVLR
-351 FITGGKETLNNE
+351 FITGGKATLNDE
-363 GKRVWPNVGD
+363 GKRLWPNVGD

-386 EAVARQTEKRLVVYK
+386 EAVARQTEKRVVMYK
-401 GNIVVGSLNEV
+401 GNVVIGDLDQVKSD
-412 ELNNLV
+412 NLV